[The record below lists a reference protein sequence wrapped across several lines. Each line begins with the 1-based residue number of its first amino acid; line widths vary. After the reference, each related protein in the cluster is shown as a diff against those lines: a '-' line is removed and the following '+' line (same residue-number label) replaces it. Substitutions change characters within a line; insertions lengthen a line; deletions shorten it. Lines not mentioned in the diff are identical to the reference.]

1 MDLEKGFHRNRG
13 TGEYSYAQNSHI
25 QKQCL
30 DNVMPITQEAA
41 IKMLSTDFPNIIR
54 IADMGCSSGPN
65 TFSVLNTIIH
75 AICLRYQEVSRKIPE
90 FSIFRQLPSFYEL
103 MKEKEERVCDSCFVA
118 GVPGSFYRRL
128 FPANSLHFVH
138 SSYSLQWLSKASS
151 NSLYDEEG
159 FSFNRGKVYISE
171 TSTSCVAQSYSLQ
184 FQEDSSSFLSCRSK
198 ELLMGGRLL
207 LIFPKRDGV
216 LNDKKGV
223 FIWEALGEALQV
235 VLNEEKLGHHGRDIA
250 MTIRAAV
257 ESMITCHFGPEI
269 MDDLFLK
276 YADIFNKKLSFNE
289 LKPTDFV
296 IVLRKSA

>member
-1 MDLEKGFHRNRG
+1 MDLEKVFHMNRG

-90 FSIFRQLPSFYEL
+90 FQVYLNDLPANDFNSVFRQLPSFYEL

-151 NSLYDEEG
+151 SSLATTI
-159 FSFNRGKVYISE
+159 FSFQ
-171 TSTSCVAQSYSLQ
+171 C
-184 FQEDSSSFLSCRSK
+184 
-198 ELLMGGRLL
+198 
-207 LIFPKRDGV
+207 
-216 LNDKKGV
+216 
-223 FIWEALGEALQV
+223 
-235 VLNEEKLGHHGRDIA
+235 
-250 MTIRAAV
+250 AV
-257 ESMITCHFGPEI
+257 T
-269 MDDLFLK
+269 
-276 YADIFNKKLSFNE
+276 
-289 LKPTDFV
+289 
-296 IVLRKSA
+296 